1 MAEEPAEESAE
12 DPADEGVE
20 PLYADPVDGLV
31 HAAVAD
37 RPLDEVIQL
46 IQLLEQS
53 PEYAKAT
60 VDALRAVG
68 TDRSVED
75 VTRLVTLLTRP
86 PRNADSAD
94 EAIRAAAE
102 GRPVED
108 VTRLMTLLHRSPL
121 ESHCGEA
128 AVRAAATS
136 RPVEELVQLI
146 GRMAQE
152 RGARAENRQAAAVG
166 RDTVAQAAD
175 ESDAGPSEI
184 VPPAVLR
191 PVRERRDWGAKGA
204 IPPVWP
210 RRIAAAALVVCGL
223 AHFPTHRGGASVNA
237 YGFVVGVSVLC
248 VLLGLALFRKSTLPV
263 LAVGVVVPAVLAAVQ
278 LLEGRFH
285 SPSLSRA
292 LDLTAAPPGVAGL
305 AAVLAVLAA
314 LTALL
319 AFLSVDRSGRRPEV
333 RSLVGSNHAAD

>member
-1 MAEEPAEESAE
+1 MASLASAAAE
-12 DPADEGVE
+12 DAPENGVE
-20 PLYADPVDGLV
+20 RRYADPVDGLV

-75 VTRLVTLLTRP
+75 VTRLVALLTRP

-108 VTRLMTLLHRSPL
+108 VTRLMGLLHRPPM
-121 ESHCGEA
+121 EAHCGEA

-152 RGARAENRQAAAVG
+152 QGARAERRQAEAAA
-166 RDTVAQAAD
+166 RDMAAPAAD
-175 ESDAGPSEI
+175 ESHPDLSQAVPS
-184 VPPAVLR
+184 VVRR
-191 PVRERRDWGAKGA
+191 PVRERRDWAAKGA
-204 IPPVWP
+204 TPPAWP
-210 RRIAAAALVVCGL
+210 RWIAALALIACGL
-223 AHFPTHRGGASVNA
+223 AHFPSHRGGASVNA
-237 YGFVVGVSVLC
+237 YGLAVGVSGLC
-248 VLLGLALFRKSTLPV
+248 VLLGLALFRKGTLPV
-263 LAVGVVVPAVLAAVQ
+263 LAVGVVVPAGLAAAQ
-278 LLEGRFH
+278 LLEGRVH
-285 SPSLSRA
+285 SPGLSLV
-292 LDLTAAPPGVAGL
+292 LDLTAAPPWGAGL
-305 AAVLAVLAA
+305 AAVIATLAA

-319 AFLSVDRSGRRPEV
+319 GLLSAGRAGRRPEV
-333 RSLVGSNHAAD
+333 RSLIGSNRAAD